1 MKASLLALLIC
12 IGCTTAWAEPCQAAA
27 TRVALGAPAGDAL
40 APCTSSLASAAAGAN
55 IAAAPLQPLQ
65 RVAVRTPPAETVAF
79 IAPAAGR
86 SGAPPGFGAAKA
98 PEPQPK
104 DPPAPDSR
112 GRSLLLVGVA
122 LMAGIALRRYGAGR
136 G

>member
-1 MKASLLALLIC
+1 MKATLVALLIC

-40 APCTSSLASAAAGAN
+40 APCTTLASAAAGAN

-65 RVAVRTPPAETVAF
+65 RVAVRTPPAEAVAF

-86 SGAPPGFGAAKA
+86 SGSPPGFGAAKS
-98 PEPQPK
+98 PEPPPQ
-104 DPPAPDSR
+104 DPPAPVSR